1 MRGWV
6 GESPGNST
14 AQGHLKGVCVCG
26 GVLWTGLSP
35 LDGAAVAG
43 GRDRGAEEVSSA
55 EGG

>member
-1 MRGWV
+1 M
-6 GESPGNST
+6 
-14 AQGHLKGVCVCG
+14 CG

-43 GRDRGAEEVSSA
+43 SRDRGAEEVSSA